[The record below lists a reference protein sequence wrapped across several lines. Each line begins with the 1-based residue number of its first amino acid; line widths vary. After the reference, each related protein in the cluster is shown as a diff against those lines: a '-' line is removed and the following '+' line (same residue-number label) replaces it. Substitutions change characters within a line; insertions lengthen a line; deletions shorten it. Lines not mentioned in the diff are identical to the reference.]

1 MIAAS
6 NCPCG
11 LPESYENCCQPLH
24 LGKQFALGATQLMR
38 SRYCAFVKQD
48 IDYLINTLHPA
59 QRCIDDQQTLQ
70 QTCQTTRWL
79 GLKIINTKSHGNE
92 VEVEFVAFYEDKPIG
107 QLHERS
113 RFIYQDDQWFYVDG
127 QFLPSIK
134 VPRNNPCIC
143 GCGRK
148 FKHCHGR

>member
-1 MIAAS
+1 MA

-11 LPESYENCCQPLH
+11 QPQAYENCCQPLH
-24 LGKQFALGATQLMR
+24 LGIQQATDAVVLMR

-59 QRCIDDQQTLQ
+59 QRRADDRQTLQ

-79 GLKIINTKSHGNE
+79 GLKIIDSGSHGQQA
-92 VEVEFVAFYEDKPIG
+92 EVEFVAFYDDQPLG

-113 RFIYQDDQWFYVDG
+113 RFIWEQNQWFYVAG
-127 QFLPSIK
+127 QLMSPLK
-134 VPRNNPCIC
+134 LARNDRCIC
-143 GCGRK
+143 GSGGK